1 MIVDETM
8 GLYVSL
14 LIAGFLLY
22 YLIRIGLNLKKKLEK
37 RNFKVPPDFFE
48 KAENFIKD
56 MPEEL
61 VEINF
66 QTYSFFGIE
75 YKHKMIFKCK
85 VCGQVLHPQIGSDG
99 HYTWQCPNGC
109 TLEDLKKVKKK

>member
-1 MIVDETM
+1 METIM
-8 GLYVSL
+8 GYYILL

-37 RNFKVPPDFFE
+37 RNFKVSPDFFE

-56 MPEEL
+56 MPEEM

-66 QTYSFFGIE
+66 LTYSFLGIE
-75 YKHKMIFKCK
+75 YKNKMVFKCK
-85 VCGQVLHPQIGSDG
+85 ICGQVLHPQLGSDG
-99 HYTWQCPNGC
+99 HTVRDSWQCPNGC
-109 TLEDLKKVKKK
+109 KIEDKK